1 MEILS
6 YVVTFLLGSFC
17 GSLALAFFVGA
28 NRDKEIY
35 HGKCR
40 RNL

>member
-1 MEILS
+1 MEMLTYIAI
-6 YVVTFLLGSFC
+6 FLLGSFC

-35 HGKCR
+35 HGKR
-40 RNL
+40 R

>member
-1 MEILS
+1 MEIFS
-6 YVVTFLLGSFC
+6 YVATFLLGGFC

-35 HGKCR
+35 CGKR
-40 RNL
+40 R